1 MNNFMV
7 SPYIQ
12 IKNTSD
18 RRKLHTFLKVHIH
31 VSDYKI
37 SGKTSA
43 DPVVDHTCIL
53 KQ

>member
-1 MNNFMV
+1 MAMEKVLFKKDINIFMV

-18 RRKLHTFLKVHIH
+18 RRKLHTFLRVHIH

-37 SGKTSA
+37 
-43 DPVVDHTCIL
+43 
-53 KQ
+53 